1 MHEKTL
7 IAWLSLILNPL
18 LLCKI
23 IDMEKPLW
31 FLLYN
36 LWVCIDS
43 QKKWTMNQH
52 TRVLGKCLPLHTCSL
67 ALSIEAFV
75 QAKIASALATFFG
88 KGNLLALGSFQS

>member
-23 IDMEKPLW
+23 IDMEKPPW

-36 LWVCIDS
+36 LKVCIDL

-52 TRVLGKCLPLHTCSL
+52 TRVLGKCLPLHTCSST
-67 ALSIEAFV
+67 LSAEAFV
-75 QAKIASALATFFG
+75 QAKIARALATFFG
-88 KGNLLALGSFQS
+88 KGNLSAPSSFQS